1 MVAHTASLTPV
12 FWDLMP
18 SSDSDF
24 CMHVIQKLLQSCMK
38 ADRQTHMYTGTHIL
52 QSEQNTQYSMYVI

>member
-1 MVAHTASLTPV
+1 
-12 FWDLMP
+12 MP

-24 CMHVIQKLLQSCMK
+24 CMHVMQKLLQSCME
-38 ADRQTHMYTGTHIL
+38 ADWQTHMYTGTHIL